1 MALLTTGRRGGLRIR
16 NVLSWAFATLA
27 LACGGDAGT
36 RHYSVRG
43 TVHDVQVER
52 RQVLVEHDDIPGLMP
67 AMTMSFDVASD
78 AVAERLRSGQVIEFD
93 LAFDGHA
100 YVLVDFEVVGEAA
113 EEDGWVRFGDALLRS
128 DPAPA
133 FALTDQAGRPLAL
146 ADLAGRVL
154 LVDFIF
160 TTCPGPCPIL
170 TSSHVRVQKLLPEDV
185 RDRVHFVSISV
196 DPEHDT
202 PEALT
207 AYALARGADLA
218 RWSFLTGTPAEID
231 PVLQDFGV
239 GRSRSG
245 DEPLEHTVISYLV
258 DGRGRIVKR
267 YFGLQHEA
275 RALATDLATLARSQ
289 PPDVP

>member
-1 MALLTTGRRGGLRIR
+1 VRRGLVHLLGGAIA
-16 NVLSWAFATLA
+16 VLA

-36 RHYSVRG
+36 RHYTVRG

-52 RQVLVEHDDIPGLMP
+52 RQVLVEHEDIPGLMP

-78 AVAERLRSGQVIEFD
+78 AVAARLRSGQVIDFD
-93 LAFDGHA
+93 LAFDGHG

-113 EEDGWVRFGDALLRS
+113 EEDGWVRFGDALLLS
-128 DPAPA
+128 DPAPD

-202 PEALT
+202 PAALT
-207 AYALARGADLA
+207 AYAEARGADLA
-218 RWSFLTGTPAEID
+218 HWSFLTGTSGEID
-231 PVLQDFGV
+231 PVLKAFGV
-239 GRSRSG
+239 GRTRKG
-245 DEPLEHTVISYLV
+245 DEPVEHTVISYLV

-275 RALATDLATLARSQ
+275 RDLAADLVTLVQSQ
-289 PPDVP
+289 PPDAS